1 MLFSDRMREV
11 FTPGPTGF
19 IGAVDQLIDVARDWD
34 LRLDW
39 FDIEKGL
46 CRIEASRGGE
56 IHETY
61 ETVLDKGVFRAML
74 SRLAALCGD
83 SVSPGRNRSSA
94 TSKGLLFRGFRHW
107 HFSKKAIS
115 APSKPDYLAKRE
127 SASPNLCANQS
138 DFPEIFSRSKH

>member
-1 MLFSDRMREV
+1 MKTMLFSDRMRQV

-19 IGAVDQLIDVARDWD
+19 IGAVDQLIDVAKDWD

-56 IHETY
+56 IHETF

-74 SRLAALCGD
+74 SRLAALCGN
-83 SVSPGRNRSSA
+83 SVSPYGGEGTFIAGELVTLTISLMNTKVDHWA
-94 TSKGLLFRGFRHW
+94 TIHVER
-107 HFSKKAIS
+107 
-115 APSKPDYLAKRE
+115 
-127 SASPNLCANQS
+127 
-138 DFPEIFSRSKH
+138 